1 MMFALNPLRVFEASL
16 IFAIC
21 AATLQA
27 QSVLSELQ
35 AEQNPQKRSEKALIF
50 ADAAFESAHDYYLK
64 GEIDKGDAQ
73 LETMTKALNQCVVS
87 LTEAHKGRYYK
98 KAEMNVANLQR
109 RLEGLLSDLS
119 VQKRGWAEYTS
130 RKLEEIHDKLLNGV
144 MSK

>member
-1 MMFALNPLRVFEASL
+1 MMFTIPVPKMFEASL
-16 IFAIC
+16 VFLIC

-50 ADAAFESAHDYYLK
+50 ADAAFENAHDYYLK
-64 GEIDKGDAQ
+64 GEIEKGDAQ
-73 LETMTKALNQCVVS
+73 LENMTKALNQCVVS
-87 LTEAHKGRYYK
+87 LNEAHKGRYYK

-130 RKLEEIHDKLLNGV
+130 RKLDEIHDKLLNGV